1 MQQSCLNI
9 RMQEKKSKFVAVDTI
24 DKTEFYGNTLLEL
37 AMQLGLGIISDA
49 VARLRWCILHET
61 LLSERYQIQ
70 EFKKKRNP
78 APKKVKKAKQ
88 YKKKSKDLDKRV
100 YEDGIDITNLN
111 KGYISPYED

>member
-1 MQQSCLNI
+1 
-9 RMQEKKSKFVAVDTI
+9 MQEKKKSKFLAVDII
-24 DKTEFYGNTLLEL
+24 DNTEFYGNTLLEL
-37 AMQLGLGIISDA
+37 AMQLGLGINSDA

-61 LLSERYQIQ
+61 LISERYQIH
-70 EFKKKRNP
+70 ELKVKRNP
-78 APKKVKKAKQ
+78 VPKKVKKTKQ